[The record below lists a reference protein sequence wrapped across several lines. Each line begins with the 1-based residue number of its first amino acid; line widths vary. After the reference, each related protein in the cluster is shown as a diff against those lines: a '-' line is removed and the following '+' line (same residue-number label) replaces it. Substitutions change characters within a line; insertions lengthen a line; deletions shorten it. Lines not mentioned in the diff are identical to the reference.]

1 MFLFLFEGFCILNKS
16 EEIGG
21 LQIAWETHL
30 FQFMQLVVEYVTD
43 VYVAMKLGEQGIQ
56 VRATE
61 SKAVLLLLLQS
72 VAMQEDST

>member
-1 MFLFLFEGFCILNKS
+1 
-16 EEIGG
+16 
-21 LQIAWETHL
+21 
-30 FQFMQLVVEYVTD
+30 MQLVVEYVTD